1 VFLSPTQT
9 NLEKIVSLIKRGY
22 IDNVSLHFLGYLKDP
37 SSSME
42 YLADNLGAKACRIK
56 KIQQFN
62 LNFVS
67 LGNNL
72 FSTALGLKLE

>member
-1 VFLSPTQT
+1 
-9 NLEKIVSLIKRGY
+9 
-22 IDNVSLHFLGYLKDP
+22 
-37 SSSME
+37 ME